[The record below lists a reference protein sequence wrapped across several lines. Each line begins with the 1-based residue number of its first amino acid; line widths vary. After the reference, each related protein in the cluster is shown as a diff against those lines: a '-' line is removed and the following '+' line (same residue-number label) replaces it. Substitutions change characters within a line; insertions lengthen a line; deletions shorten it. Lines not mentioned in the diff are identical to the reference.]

1 MNQRILGSRMGETVL
16 ARDIPWLI
24 DHWRAGRLKLAEL
37 VSARYPLEEIG
48 TAFSATRSGKV
59 RRTVIVMDTVA

>member
-1 MNQRILGSRMGETVL
+1 VL

-48 TAFSATRSGKV
+48 AAFAATRSGKV